1 MWKIQAKAKQ
11 EPEVELLTNMYKTEV
26 CLYDWDYMTNC
37 NKNESV
43 NGKVDHINKTNI
55 DQYVD
60 IEANIE
66 NIACLGK
73 TISLSNKAT
82 LKQHFRLSLLKT

>member
-11 EPEVELLTNMYKTEV
+11 QPEAELLTNMYKTEV
-26 CLYDWDYMTNC
+26 CLNEWDYMTNC
-37 NKNESV
+37 NKNENV
-43 NGKVDHINKTNI
+43 NDKVDHINKTNI

-73 TISLSNKAT
+73 KISLCNKAT
-82 LKQHFRLSLLKT
+82 HKQHLRLSLLKT